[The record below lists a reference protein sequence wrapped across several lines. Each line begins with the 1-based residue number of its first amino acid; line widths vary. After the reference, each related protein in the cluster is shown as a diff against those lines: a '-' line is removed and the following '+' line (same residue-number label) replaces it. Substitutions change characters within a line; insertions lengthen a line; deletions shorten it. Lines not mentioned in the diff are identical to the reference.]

1 MTTSKVS
8 LAKCQIHPIDVNFHI
23 QKSLEIFD
31 TYSADEIESQN
42 HKGGG

>member
-31 TYSADEIESQN
+31 TNSADEFNPMSHAN
-42 HKGGG
+42 